1 MNDEKIDKAAL
12 REFIRQHSAL
22 WWWVPEEAKPNLS
35 LNSIV
40 EAILNY
46 GEIADIKR
54 LFEIIGIK
62 RAAAIFFE
70 ATENRQRTNYKPII
84 QNFFTL
90 YFKRHA

>member
-1 MNDEKIDKAAL
+1 MSDENIDKAAL
-12 REFIRQHSAL
+12 QEFIRQHSAL

-46 GEIADIKR
+46 GEIEDIKK

-62 RAAAIFFE
+62 KVAEIFFE
-70 ATENRQRTNYKPII
+70 ATENRQRTNYSPVI